1 MTIEL
6 DDIIKKIDELPS
18 LPAVVMEVLESIDQ
32 ETVNLAQLT
41 RKIILDQALTA
52 RLLRCANSSFY
63 NTQSSVTTIQQ
74 AISLIG
80 VSGVRNLVVAAAIKG
95 SFPECHCRGFD
106 FNVFWRHS
114 IAVAVCAK
122 VLARHLQL
130 NQDYAYTAGLLHDI
144 GRLVLVT
151 RFTPEYEQVIALRA
165 AHDCHILEAE
175 RAVLGIDHVVAG
187 QALAEY
193 WQFSKGIQNAIARH
207 HEPDLTGGGD
217 TVAAIVHVAD
227 AIVHALDFSEDSAD
241 LVPPLSLPVWN
252 ALGLDAEDWIR
263 IFRETELRYESAR
276 LGLAA

>member
-1 MTIEL
+1 MTIEI
-6 DDIIKKIDELPS
+6 DDVIKRIEELPS

-32 ETVNLAQLT
+32 EAVNLSQLT

-52 RLLRCANSSFY
+52 KILRCANSSFY
-63 NTQSSVTTIQQ
+63 NTQSQVTTIQQ
-74 AISLIG
+74 AINLIG
-80 VSGVRNLVVAAAIKG
+80 ISGVRNLVVAAALKG

-122 VLARHLQL
+122 VLARHMQL

-151 RFTPEYEQVIALRA
+151 QFTAQYEQAIAWRA
-165 AHDCHILEAE
+165 AQDCHIVQAE
-175 RAVLGIDHVVAG
+175 REVLGIDHVQVG
-187 QALAEY
+187 EALAAH
-193 WQFSKGIQNAIARH
+193 WHFSKGIVNAIAKH
-207 HEPDLTGGGD
+207 HDPDLTGGD

-227 AIVHALDFSEDSAD
+227 AIAHALDFSEDEDD
-241 LVPPLSLPVWN
+241 LVPPVSLPVWS
-252 ALGLDAEDWIR
+252 ALGLSDEDWVR
-263 IFRETELRYESAR
+263 VFRETELRYESAR